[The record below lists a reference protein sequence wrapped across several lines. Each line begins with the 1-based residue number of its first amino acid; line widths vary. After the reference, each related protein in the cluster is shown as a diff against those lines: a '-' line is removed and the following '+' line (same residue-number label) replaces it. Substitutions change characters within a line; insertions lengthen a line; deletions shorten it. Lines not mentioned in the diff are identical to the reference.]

1 LIRRGFTL
9 FETMIAVGIFSVIC
23 LGLVQAVLVSLR
35 AVEEASRQSDI
46 TEGAVR
52 ALEQLLHLPYEEII
66 EMDGRRFDIR
76 VNNKIL
82 GEAEVRVGADLNG
95 DGLITYSPPANENP
109 QLAVKVTILFEQQP
123 VVERIVTRFGRV
135 IR

>member
-1 LIRRGFTL
+1 
-9 FETMIAVGIFSVIC
+9 MGIFSVIC

-35 AVEEASRQSDI
+35 AAEEASRQADI

-52 ALEQLLHLPYEEII
+52 ALEQLLHLPYEGIV

-76 VNNKIL
+76 VDNKIL
-82 GEAEVRVGADLNG
+82 GEAEVRVSADLNG
-95 DGLITYSPPANENP
+95 DGLITYAPPANENP

>member
-1 LIRRGFTL
+1 LIRRSFTL
-9 FETMIAVGIFSVIC
+9 LETMIGVGILSVIC

-35 AVEEASRQSDI
+35 VAEEASRQSDI
-46 TEGAVR
+46 TEGAVK
-52 ALEQLLHLPYEEII
+52 ALEQVLRLPYEEIV
-66 EMDGRRFDIR
+66 EMNGRRFDIR

-82 GEAEVRVGADLNG
+82 GEAQVRVSADLNG
-95 DGLITYSPPANENP
+95 DGLITYAPPANENP

>member
-1 LIRRGFTL
+1 LIKRGFTL
-9 FETMIAVGIFSVIC
+9 LETVIAMGILSVIC

-35 AVEEASRQSDI
+35 SAEEASRQADI
-46 TEGAVR
+46 TEGAVM
-52 ALEQLLHLPYEEII
+52 ALEQLLHLPYEKIV
-66 EMDGRRFDIR
+66 EMNRRRFDIR

-82 GEAEVRVGADLNG
+82 GEAEVRVSADLNG
-95 DGLITYSPPANENP
+95 DGLITYAPPANENP
-109 QLAVKVTILFEQQP
+109 QLAVKVTILFEQKP